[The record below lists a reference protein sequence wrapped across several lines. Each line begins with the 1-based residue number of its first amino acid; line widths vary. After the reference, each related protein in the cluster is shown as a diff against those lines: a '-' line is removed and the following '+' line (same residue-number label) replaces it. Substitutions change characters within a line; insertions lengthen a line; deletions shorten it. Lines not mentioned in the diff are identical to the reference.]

1 MNFEFVAKQRDDDL
15 REQFFADVS
24 LYKPEMLIFIDESG
38 SDNRDTLRKYGYSIR
53 GKPPRSL
60 KLLVRGERVSV
71 IAALSND
78 GVETLRVVRG
88 TVDGDTFLEFVER
101 DLLPV
106 LQPFNGVNPNYSVV
120 IMDNCSVHH
129 VANVKSLI
137 SEVGALLHY
146 LPPYSPDL
154 NPIEECFSKVKS
166 CLKSTEI
173 DNDDLETA
181 VLAAF
186 TCVTPDDCEGW
197 IRDSKVYT
205 SN

>member
-1 MNFEFVAKQRDDDL
+1 MQIVAKQCDDDL
-15 REQFFADVS
+15 REQFFIDVS
-24 LYKPEMLIFIDESG
+24 LYKPEIVIFIDESG

-71 IAALSND
+71 IAAMSND
-78 GVETLRVVRG
+78 GVETLRIVRG

-106 LQPFNGVNPNYSVV
+106 LQPFNGVNPNSVV

-137 SEVGALLHY
+137 GEVGALLHY

-166 CLKSTEI
+166 CLKSTETV
-173 DNDDLETA
+173 NDDLETA

-186 TCVTPDDCEGW
+186 TCVTPNDCEAW

-205 SN
+205 S